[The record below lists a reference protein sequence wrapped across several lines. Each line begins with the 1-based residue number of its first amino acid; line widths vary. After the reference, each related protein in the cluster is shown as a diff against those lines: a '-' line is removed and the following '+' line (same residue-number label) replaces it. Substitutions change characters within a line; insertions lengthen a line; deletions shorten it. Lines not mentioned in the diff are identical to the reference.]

1 MKDSIWFVVELPPV
15 SKKNSQQILINSK
28 TKRPFVAPSQ
38 KYRQYER
45 DAKVFM
51 PKLDKPIDE
60 PVSVKCLFYMPTRR
74 RCDLPNMENAI
85 DDIMVKYGV
94 LADDN
99 FKILVSHDGSRI
111 LYDKERPRTEITI
124 DFLSEML

>member
-1 MKDSIWFVVELPPV
+1 MKSSIWFVVELPPV

-28 TKRPFVAPSQ
+28 TKRPFIAPSQ
-38 KYRQYER
+38 KYRRYEK
-45 DAKVFM
+45 DAGAFM

-124 DFLSEML
+124 DFLSDML

>member
-1 MKDSIWFVVELPPV
+1 MKDSIMFVVELPPV

-28 TKRPFVAPSQ
+28 TKRPFIAPSQ

-45 DAKVFM
+45 DVKAFM

-60 PVSVKCLFYMPTRR
+60 PVAVKCLFYMPTRR

-99 FKILVSHDGSRI
+99 FNILVSHDGSRI

-124 DFLSEML
+124 DFLGDLG

>member
-1 MKDSIWFVVELPPV
+1 MKDSISFVVELPPV
-15 SKKNSQQILINSK
+15 SKKNSQQILINSR
-28 TKRPFVAPSQ
+28 TGRPFVAPSK
-38 KYRQYER
+38 KYKQYEK
-45 DAKVFM
+45 DAAVFM
-51 PKLDKPIDE
+51 PRLKEPISD

-99 FKILVSHDGSRI
+99 FKVLVSHDGSRI

-124 DFLSEML
+124 DFLSDML